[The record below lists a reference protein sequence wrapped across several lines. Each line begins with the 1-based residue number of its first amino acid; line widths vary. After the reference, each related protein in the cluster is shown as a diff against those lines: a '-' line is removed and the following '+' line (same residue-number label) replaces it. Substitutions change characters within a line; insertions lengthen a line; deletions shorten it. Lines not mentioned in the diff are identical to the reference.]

1 MSVNVEVE
9 IFVHLT
15 FQMLLAVTLRMV
27 NESKFYNLIKA
38 RIP

>member
-1 MSVNVEVE
+1 MSVFVEVE
-9 IFVHLT
+9 IFVYLT

-27 NESKFYNLIKA
+27 SESKFYNLIKA